1 MKDVE
6 EYMISAG
13 LLALLAVIDYMKK
26 EIHILVLVPVIIIW
40 LIMPVWNNSISISSI
55 VAAGILIGFSLA
67 VKQALGM
74 ADAIVLSLIA
84 VTEGI
89 FGMLIIFFIAN
100 IIFLI
105 FAVIKLGFKQKN
117 REYPFIPFIFVAFIM
132 IKIIFSEGL

>member
-26 EIHILVLVPVIIIW
+26 EIHILVLVPVMIIW

-55 VAAGILIGFSLA
+55 VAAGILIGFSLV
-67 VKQALGM
+67 VKQAFGM

-84 VTEGI
+84 LTEGVLV
-89 FGMLIIFFIAN
+89 MLIIFFIAN
-100 IIFLI
+100 VIFIL
-105 FAVIKLGFKQKN
+105 FAFTKFGFNQKN
-117 REYPFIPFIFVAFIM
+117 REYPFIPFIFTAFII
-132 IKIIFSEGL
+132 IKLILSEGL